1 VRPPVRTLLVLA
13 LLAAAGRGAAAQE
26 SPVTRVDLSTGRS
39 YPISTA
45 SAITRVSV
53 ADTGVADVVVV
64 SPREMVIN
72 GRRSGEVDAIVWLA
86 SGTREHYRV
95 QVRSPADRMQIVL
108 YVKFAEVRRD
118 LLTQLGASIFY
129 LGPNVTVGTGVGA
142 ANSNI
147 VSDPATGRPRGF
159 RTTDAGEFIS
169 VLTDWGTDRLL
180 TMIQAEQTRGTARL
194 LAEPNLM
201 AGNRD
206 TASFLAGGE
215 LPIPIVQG
223 GGLANGG
230 QSVTIMYRE
239 FGVRLKFVGEIIS
252 DSLLRLA
259 VAPEVSSLDYTN
271 AVVLQG
277 FRIPALRTRRM
288 QSTLDVRRNQAL
300 VISGMFN
307 NEMEKVKTGVPLLM
321 DVPILGQLF
330 SSTRFQRNETELLIV
345 VKPVI
350 IDPMRPRAQDVVRTP
365 ADTIVPALDA
375 LKRPG
380 DPAARPALPTPRT
393 P

>member
-1 VRPPVRTLLVLA
+1 MVLTRLLLAVAVLA
-13 LLAAAGRGAAAQE
+13 AVGRGAAAQE
-26 SPVTRVDLSTGRS
+26 AAITRVDLSSGRS
-39 YPISTA
+39 YPITTA

-53 ADTGVADVVVV
+53 ADTGVADVIVV

-86 SGTREHYRV
+86 SGAREHYRV
-95 QVRSPADRMQIVL
+95 QVRSAADRMQIVL

-118 LLTQLGASIFY
+118 LLNQLGASIFY
-129 LGPNVTVGTGVGA
+129 LGPNVTVGTGAGSA
-142 ANSNI
+142 SSNI
-147 VSDPATGRPRGF
+147 ISDPVTGRPRGF
-159 RTTDAGEFIS
+159 RTSDAGEFIS

-223 GGLANGG
+223 AGLANGG
-230 QSVTIMYRE
+230 QSVTIVYRE

-307 NEMEKVKTGVPLLM
+307 NETEKVKTGVPLLM

-350 IDPMRPRAQDVVRTP
+350 VDPMRPRPQDVVPTAP
-365 ADTIVPALDA
+365 DTIVPAVDA
-375 LKRPG
+375 LRR
-380 DPAARPALPTPRT
+380 PAAHADQPALRAPRK

>member
-1 VRPPVRTLLVLA
+1 MTPFARTLLALA
-13 LLAAAGRGAAAQE
+13 FLAAAGRGAAAQE
-26 SPVTRVDLSTGRS
+26 SAITRVDLSSGRS
-39 YPISTA
+39 YPITTA

-86 SGTREHYRV
+86 SGAREHYRV
-95 QVRSPADRMQIVL
+95 QVRSAADRMQIVL

-118 LLTQLGASIFY
+118 LLNQLGASIFY
-129 LGPNVTVGTGVGA
+129 LGPNVTVGTGAGS
-142 ANSNI
+142 SNTNI
-147 VSDPATGRPRGF
+147 ISDPATGQPRGF
-159 RTTDAGEFIS
+159 RTSDAGEFIS

-223 GGLANGG
+223 AGLAGG
-230 QSVTIMYRE
+230 QSVTIVYRE

-350 IDPMRPRAQDVVRTP
+350 VDPMRPRPQDVVRTP
-365 ADTIVPALDA
+365 PDTIVPAVDA
-375 LKRPG
+375 LRRPG
-380 DPAARPALPTPRT
+380 DHADRPALPAPRK